1 MPNHVAFIGL
11 GTMGSGMASRLL
23 AANFPLSL
31 YSRSR
36 DKALAFS
43 AAGAKV
49 ANSPREAASGAD
61 IVISMVADDVASRDV
76 WLGENGA
83 LAGTSSG
90 SVLIESSTLTAGWV
104 KELAGAAEHKG
115 CEFLDAPVTGSKPQA
130 ASGELIFLVGGSAA
144 TLERVRPVLSVLG
157 RDAIHLGPHGSG
169 AMMKLINNFLCG
181 VQAASVA
188 EATSMI
194 SAAGLDRG
202 KAMSILAAGAPGSA
216 IVKRIASRLES
227 NDFDPNFT
235 LKLMAKDLS
244 YAVKEASAQELRLQ
258 TASSALGIFEQAIA
272 AGHGDEDFSAVT
284 KIVTHE

>member
-1 MPNHVAFIGL
+1 
-11 GTMGSGMASRLL
+11 
-23 AANFPLSL
+23 PLSL

-36 DKALAFS
+36 EKAMAFS

-49 ANSPREAASGAD
+49 ASSPREAASGAD

-76 WLGENGA
+76 WLGENGV
-83 LAGTSSG
+83 LAGTSNG
-90 SVLIESSTLTAGWV
+90 SVLIECSTLTAGWV
-104 KELAGAAEHKG
+104 KELAVAAESKG

-144 TLERVRPVLSVLG
+144 TLERVRPVLSVMG

-202 KAMSILAAGAPGSA
+202 KAMSILASGAPGSP
-216 IVKRIASRLES
+216 IVKRIASRLEA

-244 YAVKEASAQELRLQ
+244 YAVKEASARDLRLQ
-258 TASSALGIFEQAIA
+258 TAASALAIFEQAIA
-272 AGHGDEDFSAVT
+272 AGHGEEDFSAVT
-284 KIVTHE
+284 KIVTHA